1 MTLTLN
7 APRSELLSAL
17 AALQNITNKKGTLA
31 VLTNLLLESK
41 KEGLLLT
48 ATDLEIG
55 IRYLVPAEIL
65 SEGAITLPARKLF
78 ELVRES
84 GGEQIHL
91 EEMEN
96 SWVRITADASSY
108 NLAGIPAEEFPA
120 FPLYQ
125 EENLAIVPAEIIA
138 DLIDRTIFSV
148 APETENQFTMAGLLL
163 EREIIDEGH
172 FLRMVSTDGHRLTM
186 MEKKVDGDLSGLNMD
201 RIILV
206 PRKGA
211 QELRKLCELEENLS
225 LGIEEKQMVIK
236 VNQGVM
242 VIRLMN
248 GDFPN
253 YKMLIEAVDKS
264 KHMIMER
271 LPLMQSLKRVNIFTE
286 DRFNS
291 VHFLME
297 KHKLT
302 LASQNMDIGNA
313 KEEITTTYEGE
324 PMQLGFNGKYFI
336 ESLQVMESDKIKV
349 YINSEESPCL
359 IQGEHDHGYLS
370 VIMPMKI

>member
-1 MTLTLN
+1 MALTLN

-17 AALQNITNKKGTLA
+17 AALLNITGKKGTLA
-31 VLTNLLLESK
+31 VLSNILLDSRDS
-41 KEGLLLT
+41 GLLLT

-65 SEGAITLPARKLF
+65 SEGAITLPARKFF

-84 GGEQIHL
+84 GGDQIHL
-91 EEMEN
+91 EEMDN
-96 SWVRITADASSY
+96 SWARITVDASAY

-125 EENLAIVPAEIIA
+125 EENMVRMPAEIIS
-138 DLIDRTIFSV
+138 DLIDKTIFSV
-148 APETENQFTMAGLLL
+148 AADSENQFTMAGLLL
-163 EREIIDEGH
+163 EREILDEGH
-172 FLRMVSTDGHRLTM
+172 FLRLVSTDGHRLTM
-186 MEKKVDGDLSGLNMD
+186 MERKVESDLSVLNMD

-211 QELRKLCELEENLS
+211 QELRKLCEMEETIS
-225 LGIEEKQMVIK
+225 LGLEEKQMVIK
-236 VNQGVM
+236 INQGVM

-264 KHMIMER
+264 KHMVMER

-291 VHFLME
+291 VHFFME

-313 KEEITTTYEGE
+313 KEEIVTTYEGE

-336 ESLQVMESDKIKV
+336 EALQVMESEKIKV
-349 YINSEESPCL
+349 YINSEASPCL
-359 IQGEHDHGYLS
+359 LQGEKDRGYLS

>member
-1 MTLTLN
+1 MALTLN

-17 AALQNITNKKGTLA
+17 AALQNITGKKGTLA
-31 VLTNLLLESK
+31 VLANILLESK
-41 KEGLLLT
+41 DEGLLLT

-55 IRYLVPAEIL
+55 IRYMVPAEIL
-65 SEGAITLPARKLF
+65 SAGAITLPARKLF

-91 EEMEN
+91 EEKEN
-96 SWVRITADASSY
+96 SWVRITADASAY

-125 EENLAIVPAEIIA
+125 EENMATVPAEIIA

-163 EREIIDEGH
+163 EREIIEEGH

-186 MEKKVDGDLSGLNMD
+186 MERKVDSDLSGLNMG

-211 QELRKLCELEENLS
+211 QELRKLCEMEENLS
-225 LGIEEKQMVIK
+225 LGLEEKQMVIK

-313 KEEITTTYEGE
+313 KEEITTTHEGE

-336 ESLQVMESDKIKV
+336 EALQVMESEKIKV
-349 YINSEESPCL
+349 YINSEASPCL